1 MKSKF
6 LLFLIAFAFSACFE
20 DTNYRYIG
28 SLSEGLRAVCTI
40 DKCGYID
47 KKGNIKINFEYYDDA
62 DEFSEGL
69 ASVEKDGKEGYI
81 DKTGRI
87 VIPLEYDKAYSF
99 RNGKARVVKNGI
111 EGFIDKNGI
120 FSQREQN

>member
-1 MKSKF
+1 MKSKI
-6 LLFLIAFAFSACFE
+6 LLFLIPFAFSACFE

-40 DKCGYID
+40 DKCGYMD
-47 KKGNIKINFEYYDDA
+47 KKGNVKIKFEYYDDA

-69 ASVEKDGKEGYI
+69 ASVEKDGKA
-81 DKTGRI
+81 K
-87 VIPLEYDKAYSF
+87 
-99 RNGKARVVKNGI
+99 VVKNGI

>member
-1 MKSKF
+1 M
-6 LLFLIAFAFSACFE
+6 
-20 DTNYRYIG
+20 
-28 SLSEGLRAVCTI
+28 
-40 DKCGYID
+40 D
-47 KKGNIKINFEYYDDA
+47 KKGNVKIKFEYYDDA

-99 RNGKARVVKNGI
+99 RNGKAKVVKNGI